1 MSVSDGIVSLVSLN
15 LNFHRNGILCE
26 TYSLQIG
33 KNKIYTELIELT
45 KKITKKLN
53 YSGVLCVEFF
63 ITTNGKII
71 ANEMAPRPHNSGH
84 HTLDST
90 FYSQFD
96 FQLFNLVGVSKENF
110 SFCSAGMLNIL
121 GQHYL
126 SVEKNWGKL
135 LGIAGIKKY
144 LYGKLSSLENRKM
157 GHINV
162 IGQNYEDVLEKIKL
176 LKKILNYE

>member
-1 MSVSDGIVSLVSLN
+1 
-15 LNFHRNGILCE
+15 
-26 TYSLQIG
+26 
-33 KNKIYTELIELT
+33 
-45 KKITKKLN
+45 
-53 YSGVLCVEFF
+53 
-63 ITTNGKII
+63 
-71 ANEMAPRPHNSGH
+71 
-84 HTLDST
+84 
-90 FYSQFD
+90 
-96 FQLFNLVGVSKENF
+96 
-110 SFCSAGMLNIL
+110 MLNIL

-176 LKKILNYE
+176 LKKILNYEY

>member
-1 MSVSDGIVSLVSLN
+1 MQITEN
-15 LNFHRNGILCE
+15 K
-26 TYSLQIG
+26 TYI
-33 KNKIYTELIELT
+33 ELIKLT

-96 FQLFNLVGVSKENF
+96 FQLFNLLGVSKENF

-121 GQHYL
+121 GQHYS
-126 SVEKNWGKL
+126 SVEKNWNKL
-135 LGIAGIKKY
+135 LGVNGIKKY
-144 LYGKLSSLENRKM
+144 LYGKLSSSDNRKM

-162 IGQNYEDVLEKIKL
+162 IGENYKDVFSKIKS
-176 LKKILNYE
+176 LKKILNYEE